1 MTKVRFLG
9 GCYVSISADFDLSK
23 NTEDRLSAV
32 FNKTVNTSIKKSD
45 VLLRHWNNG
54 DFQAKQFVWYH
65 TARIL
70 ANEYNKLENRMYTII
85 VEREV

>member
-1 MTKVRFLG
+1 MEKVRFLG
-9 GCYVSISADFDLSK
+9 GCFVTILADVDLSK
-23 NTEDRLSAV
+23 NTEDRLNAV
-32 FNKTVNTSIKKSD
+32 FNKAVNTSIKSSD
-45 VLLRHWNNG
+45 VLMRHWNNG

-70 ANEYNKLENRMYTII
+70 ADEYNKLENRMYTIY